1 MPRGTADFFCA
12 KEAEMRASQAKN
24 EAGESA
30 SSTSDGRTV
39 EANAGEKS
47 LKECNERPFGS
58 LKIC

>member
-1 MPRGTADFFCA
+1 
-12 KEAEMRASQAKN
+12 MRPVQAKN

-39 EANAGEKS
+39 EANADEKS

>member
-1 MPRGTADFFCA
+1 
-12 KEAEMRASQAKN
+12 MRAVQVKN

-30 SSTSDGRTV
+30 SSTSDGRTS
-39 EANAGEKS
+39 EANAGEKG